1 MAKRRKVAF
10 WRKKGP
16 EGAGMTLTPKS
27 KAKAK
32 RRAKAAGRP
41 FPNLVDNARASREQ
55 KGGY

>member
-1 MAKRRKVAF
+1 MPKRKLAF
-10 WRKKGP
+10 WRKDAPKGKAT
-16 EGAGMTLTPKS
+16 ELTPES

-41 FPNLVDNARASREQ
+41 FPNLVDNARAAREQ